1 MPWKVRGG
9 LLQAGL
15 LRSRYDRSDRNAF
28 LTMAN
33 STSPSAVAT
42 TVTGIAA
49 GMALVHYLQPVLV
62 PFFLAALL
70 RIWGDAV
77 VKSTSRMLPKAPLW
91 AVRLGIGTL
100 MVAVI
105 VVICY
110 VLAEGVNSVIRQ
122 VPVIV
127 SRLDTESLRIAHATG
142 MRGAKFFSRAV
153 SHIDASGL
161 VQWLASG
168 INEPIEI
175 ISLTLLIAT
184 FMLAVPNAE
193 DNPKIEILA
202 RHAARAARQRATII
216 HITSSI
222 QSYMNVQFAIN
233 GTIAIAVAGACYSFG
248 VKGTAFW
255 GATAF
260 ILAFIPVVGPL
271 IASALPAL
279 SAFAQFA
286 AVWHSI
292 AVFVAIE
299 AIFIVAHNFIL
310 PRLQAKGQNIDPIAG
325 LLALG
330 IWTLLWGVWGALLAT
345 PLTMLIMITTAQF
358 ESSRWFAAVLSHD
371 GRPEA
376 GIDLFSDNRTDMDV

>member
-1 MPWKVRGG
+1 
-9 LLQAGL
+9 
-15 LRSRYDRSDRNAF
+15 
-28 LTMAN
+28 MAN
-33 STSPSAVAT
+33 STSPSSVAAT
-42 TVTGIAA
+42 MTGIAA
-49 GMALVHYLQPVLV
+49 GMALIHFLQPVLV

-77 VKSTSRMLPKAPLW
+77 VQAVSRMLPKAPRW
-91 AVRLGIGTL
+91 AVRFGTGAL
-100 MVAVI
+100 MVLVI
-105 VVICY
+105 VAICY
-110 VLAEGVNSVIRQ
+110 VLAEGVGAVIHQ
-122 VPVIV
+122 VPTIL
-127 SRLDTESLRIAHATG
+127 SRLDTLSQQIAHATG
-142 MRGAKFFSRAV
+142 MRRGARFFSTAIN
-153 SHIDASGL
+153 HIDTPAL

-168 INEPIEI
+168 IHEPIEI
-175 ISLTLLIAT
+175 ILLTLLIAT
-184 FMLAVPNAE
+184 FMLALPNPE
-193 DNPKIEILA
+193 DNPKLEILA
-202 RHAARAARQRATII
+202 RHAARAARQRAIII
-216 HITSSI
+216 HITGSI
-222 QSYMNVQFAIN
+222 QSYMNVQLAVN
-233 GTIAIAVAGACYSFG
+233 GTIALAVAGACYSFQ

-279 SAFAQFA
+279 SAFAQFSA
-286 AVWHSI
+286 AWHAI
-292 AVFVAIE
+292 AVFAAIE

-310 PRLQAKGQNIDPIAG
+310 PKLQARGQNIDPIAG

-376 GIDLFSDNRTDMDV
+376 GIDTFMDGQAETDA

>member
-1 MPWKVRGG
+1 
-9 LLQAGL
+9 
-15 LRSRYDRSDRNAF
+15 
-28 LTMAN
+28 MAN

-77 VKSTSRMLPKAPLW
+77 VKSTSRMLPRAPLW

-100 MVAVI
+100 MGAFI

-110 VLAEGVNSVIRQ
+110 VLAEGVGSVIRQ

-127 SRLDTESLRIAHATG
+127 SRLDAESLRIAHATG
-142 MRGAKFFSRAV
+142 MRGAKFFSRAI
-153 SHIDASGL
+153 SHIDSSGL
-161 VQWLASG
+161 VQWLASS
-168 INEPIEI
+168 INEPMEI
-175 ISLTLLIAT
+175 ISLTLLIAI

-202 RHAARAARQRATII
+202 RHAARAARQRAII
-216 HITSSI
+216 VHITSSI

-233 GTIAIAVAGACYSFG
+233 GTIGIAVAGACYSFG

-279 SAFAQFA
+279 SAFAQFSA
-286 AVWHSI
+286 AWHAI

-310 PRLQAKGQNIDPIAG
+310 PRLQARGQNIDPIAG

-345 PLTMLIMITTAQF
+345 PLTMLIMITLAQF
-358 ESSRWFAAVLSHD
+358 ESSRWFAAILSHD

-376 GIDLFSDNRTDMDV
+376 GIDAFGDNRADMDV

>member
-1 MPWKVRGG
+1 
-9 LLQAGL
+9 
-15 LRSRYDRSDRNAF
+15 
-28 LTMAN
+28 MAN
-33 STSPSAVAT
+33 STSPSSVAAT
-42 TVTGIAA
+42 MTGIAA

-77 VKSTSRMLPKAPLW
+77 VQATSRMLPRAPRW
-91 AVRLGIGTL
+91 AVRFGTGAL
-100 MVAVI
+100 MVLAI
-105 VVICY
+105 VLICY
-110 VLAEGVNSVIRQ
+110 VLAEGVGSVIHQ
-122 VPVIV
+122 VPTIV
-127 SRLDTESLRIAHATG
+127 SRLDALSQRIAHATG
-142 MRGAKFFSRAV
+142 MRGARFFSTAIN
-153 SHIDASGL
+153 HIDAPAL

-168 INEPIEI
+168 IHEPVEI
-175 ISLTLLIAT
+175 ILLTLLIAT
-184 FMLAVPNAE
+184 FMLAVPNPE
-193 DNPKIEILA
+193 NNPKLDILA
-202 RHAARAARQRATII
+202 RHAARAARQRAIII
-216 HITSSI
+216 HITNSI
-222 QSYMNVQFAIN
+222 QSYMNVQLAVN
-233 GTIAIAVAGACYSFG
+233 GTIALAVAGACYSFE

-255 GATAF
+255 GAMAF

-279 SAFAQFA
+279 SAFAQFSA
-286 AVWHSI
+286 AWHAI

-299 AIFIVAHNFIL
+299 AIFIVAHNFVL
-310 PRLQAKGQNIDPIAG
+310 PKLQAKGQNIDPIAG

-376 GIDLFSDNRTDMDV
+376 GIDTLGDGQAQADADA

>member
-1 MPWKVRGG
+1 
-9 LLQAGL
+9 
-15 LRSRYDRSDRNAF
+15 
-28 LTMAN
+28 MAMAH
-33 STSPSAVAT
+33 STSPSSVAAT
-42 TVTGIAA
+42 ITGIAA

-70 RIWGDAV
+70 RIWGDALV
-77 VKSTSRMLPKAPLW
+77 QSTSRILPNAPRW
-91 AVRLGIGTL
+91 TVRLGTGTI
-100 MVAVI
+100 MVLFI

-110 VLAEGVNSVIRQ
+110 VLAEGVGAVIHQ
-122 VPVIV
+122 VPLIV
-127 SRLDTESLRIAHATG
+127 SRLDAQSQRIAHATG
-142 MRGAKFFSRAV
+142 MRGARFFSTAIN
-153 SHIDASGL
+153 HIDAPAL

-168 INEPIEI
+168 IHEPVEI

-184 FMLAVPNAE
+184 FMLAVPNPE
-193 DNPKIEILA
+193 DNPKLEILA
-202 RHAARAARQRATII
+202 RHAARAARQRAIII

-222 QSYMNVQFAIN
+222 QSYMNVQLAIN
-233 GTIAIAVAGACYSFG
+233 GTIALAVTGACYSFG

-279 SAFAQFA
+279 SAFAQFPTA
-286 AVWHSI
+286 WHAI

-310 PRLQAKGQNIDPIAG
+310 PKLQARGQNIDPIAG

-345 PLTMLIMITTAQF
+345 PLTMLIMITMAQF
-358 ESSRWFAAVLSHD
+358 ETSRWFAAVLSHD
-371 GRPEA
+371 GRPEE
-376 GIDLFSDNRTDMDV
+376 GIDTLGESGVETDA

>member
-1 MPWKVRGG
+1 
-9 LLQAGL
+9 
-15 LRSRYDRSDRNAF
+15 
-28 LTMAN
+28 MAN

-77 VKSTSRMLPKAPLW
+77 VRSTARMLPRAPLW
-91 AVRLGIGTL
+91 SVRLGMGGL

-110 VLAEGVNSVIRQ
+110 VLAEGVGSVIHQ
-122 VPVIV
+122 IPVIV
-127 SRLDTESLRIAHATG
+127 SRLDTESQRIAHATG
-142 MRGAKFFSRAV
+142 MKGARFFSRAV
-153 SHIDASGL
+153 NHIDAPAL

-168 INEPIEI
+168 IHEPVEI
-175 ISLTLLIAT
+175 ISLTLLIAA
-184 FMLAVPNAE
+184 FMLAVPNPE
-193 DNPKIEILA
+193 NNPKLEILA
-202 RHAARAARQRATII
+202 RHAERAARQRAII
-216 HITSSI
+216 VHITSSI
-222 QSYMNVQFAIN
+222 QSYMNVQMAIN
-233 GTIAIAVAGACYSFG
+233 GTIAIAVAGACYSFQL
-248 VKGTAFW
+248 KGTAFW

-286 AVWHSI
+286 AAWHAI

-299 AIFIVAHNFIL
+299 VIFIVAHNFVL
-310 PRLQAKGQNIDPIAG
+310 PRLQAKGQNIDAIAG

-345 PLTMLIMITTAQF
+345 PLTMLIMIATAQF

-371 GRPEA
+371 GRPETGVDSFA
-376 GIDLFSDNRTDMDV
+376 DSPTEMDI